1 MGAKNRTPDHS
12 LDETLVERVWRFSF
26 FQLVRLLERHAKS
39 AARVG
44 GRGPASDEA
53 VRLRPEASLG
63 FPASDV
69 TGLSL
74 IRAPNVIRF
83 VAAEPDTRRSLA
95 GLLNA
100 LRRFNI
106 QAHSTNAS
114 MARRLAATTILRRPL
129 SHFASPVF
137 PRQQGIQS

>member
-12 LDETLVERVWRFSF
+12 LDETLVERAWRFSF

-74 IRAPNVIRF
+74 IRSARQCC
-83 VAAEPDTRRSLA
+83 AALPDHNR
-95 GLLNA
+95 
-100 LRRFNI
+100 
-106 QAHSTNAS
+106 
-114 MARRLAATTILRRPL
+114 
-129 SHFASPVF
+129 F
-137 PRQQGIQS
+137 PRLVRLHLPSSFLLQRGNPVGRSGQQQGEGFS